1 MGNVIEKTFSI
12 LERIAGAAPEP
23 LVPSVLAKELELNR
37 ATCSRLLKQLT
48 DMGYLVKVSRLQ
60 GYAPGPKLVTL
71 NNIAGFEHELL
82 ETARPVIDRCASELR
97 ASVLLAQ
104 LCGGRRYVLYHRNGC
119 PSLNIRITRPAYDD
133 VFCTATGL
141 LLLAHCTREEQI
153 GLLRKEKAAHR
164 EILPGFGSEKTLNR
178 KLREIVGQGGF
189 SCEKEIQRIYAFPIF
204 RNGKFCA
211 ALGASIPRE
220 GHTPAVN
227 RTMCRVLKQAAQEI
241 SRTLAPQY
249 TLG

>member
-23 LVPSVLAKELELNR
+23 LVPSTLAKELDLNR

-71 NNIAGFEHELL
+71 NNIAGFQHDLL
-82 ETARPVIDRCASELR
+82 RAARPVIDRCASSLR

-104 LCGGRRYVLYHRNGC
+104 LYGGRRYVLYHRNGC
-119 PSLNIRITRPAYDD
+119 PALNIRITRPGYDD

-153 GLLRKEKAAHR
+153 GLLRKEKTAGR

-189 SCEKEIQRIYAFPIF
+189 ACEKEIQWIYAFPIY
-204 RNGKFCA
+204 RDGKFCA

-220 GHTPAVN
+220 EHTSSVH
-227 RTMCRVLKQAAQEI
+227 RTMCRVLKHAAQEI
-241 SRTLAPQY
+241 SRELTPQY
-249 TLG
+249 TIG